1 MTSSENFGNKMNY
14 LFKRMN
20 SFLSFKKI
28 QRPSFTKTANP
39 FTTIRLIPSI
49 PAGFIVI
56 DKQRRPF
63 ETIYSDGLLRDQP

>member
-28 QRPSFTKTANP
+28 QRLSFIKTANP

-49 PAGFIVI
+49 RTGFTVTN
-56 DKQRRPF
+56 KCR
-63 ETIYSDGLLRDQP
+63 